1 MSAVNGRS
9 SDAEAADV
17 VVIGAGVAGLCA
29 ARAAIGQGH
38 GVVVVEGSRP
48 AASTVA
54 AGMIAPVGELSWGE
68 EPLHRAAVAA
78 AAAWPG
84 FAAELEQAGG
94 GPLPY
99 RRCGAL
105 HLALDRDEAAELR
118 RRGELIDEHA
128 MAAERLTPSDAR
140 ELEPGLSPSVTS
152 ALWAA
157 EEAEIDPRAL
167 IGALRS
173 AVEREARFIPGDATA
188 IEVVRGRVGGVAL
201 AEGGLVPTERAVV
214 AAGAWSSELLG
225 ADGPRVRPVKGEILT
240 LRPRGGEE
248 LPCERIIV
256 TERVYLVPRSTG
268 ELVVGATTTEHG
280 FDLSVTA
287 GGVHELLREAYRV
300 LPEIAEMELVD
311 IAAGLRPGSPDN
323 APLLGAAG
331 PAGLVLATGGYRNGI
346 LLAPL
351 LGPAVA
357 AALVGEPAP
366 TETAA
371 FAPTRFSVE
380 APA

>member
-1 MSAVNGRS
+1 MSAEIGRN
-9 SDAEAADV
+9 AITGAADV
-17 VVIGAGVAGLCA
+17 VVVGAGVAGLCA
-29 ARAAIGQGH
+29 ARAAIGLGLEVAVI
-38 GVVVVEGSRP
+38 GGSRP

-68 EPLHRAAVAA
+68 ESLHRAAVAA
-78 AAAWPG
+78 AEGWPE
-84 FAAELEQAGG
+84 FATALERESDE
-94 GPLPY
+94 PLSY

-105 HLALDRDEAAELR
+105 HIALDRDEAGELR
-118 RRGELIDEHA
+118 RRGELIAEHG
-128 MAAERLTPSDAR
+128 MAVEELTRSQAR

-152 ALWAA
+152 ALSAP
-157 EEAEIDPRAL
+157 EEAEVDPRAL
-167 IGALRS
+167 IGALRV
-173 AVEREARFIPGDATA
+173 AVERGTSFIPGEAKA
-188 IEVVRGRVGGVAL
+188 IEVSAGRVRGVQLAAGGAVR
-201 AEGGLVPTERAVV
+201 TERVVV
-214 AAGAWSSELLG
+214 AAGAWSGELLPAG
-225 ADGPRVRPVKGEILT
+225 TPRVRPVKGEIIR
-240 LRPRGGEE
+240 LRPRGGAV

-268 ELVVGATTTEHG
+268 ELVVGATVEEHG

-311 IAAGLRPGSPDN
+311 VAAGLRPGSPDN
-323 APLLGAAG
+323 APLLGRVG
-331 PAGLVLATGGYRNGI
+331 PEGLVLATGGYRNGI

-357 AALVGEPAP
+357 AALAGEDAP

-371 FAPTRFSVE
+371 FVPDRF
-380 APA
+380 PAEVSA